1 MSMLEF
7 QGEGRNLKWGKYSRM
22 DQVKFAEAFK
32 KIEVI
37 GLLQQTISLKFKGCL
52 PQILL
57 GPLLNTLPH
66 TLFLPKFPTFL
77 HN

>member
-37 GLLQQTISLKFKGCL
+37 GLLQQTISL
-52 PQILL
+52 QI
-57 GPLLNTLPH
+57 
-66 TLFLPKFPTFL
+66 F
-77 HN
+77 

>member
-37 GLLQQTISLKFKGCL
+37 GLLQQTISLYKFYL
-52 PQILL
+52 VH
-57 GPLLNTLPH
+57 PLLNTLPH